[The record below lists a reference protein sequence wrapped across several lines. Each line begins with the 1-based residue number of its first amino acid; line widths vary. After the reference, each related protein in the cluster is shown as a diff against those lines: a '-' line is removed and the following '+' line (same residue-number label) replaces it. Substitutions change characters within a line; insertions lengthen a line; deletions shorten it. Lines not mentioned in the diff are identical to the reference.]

1 MKKKQQE
8 KVIAQQIVMRGRPP
22 KYQPRIVIKTTP
34 VKGAKGGK
42 AVKRGRP
49 PKAKVETRVIR
60 KRESIIR
67 EVVEDFSSFKLTGTL
82 RDQVKELAHERE
94 NQKFELLKL
103 KREYELIKKK
113 NEGLEQIEKHF
124 FNGQSKV
131 PISGVTNAL
140 KEEIRR
146 LMDIVTTQE
155 EIIKKEPFMT
165 SRVPFIQK
173 PSIIKS
179 KNPLKLAKNFLKF
192 QKELRA
198 YERKVLDTAQIP
210 FHLTIEK
217 NGEELHLDK
226 GGDKSY
232 KSEFIK
238 EHNSFVEVGEK
249 LKRFYYLADI
259 PAYLS
264 PYIFFRLLTSSLP
277 FTLSIFIEPSP
288 SSELLK
294 KARQRLSVLEVQQG
308 EKLKK
313 SNIRDQKIDKNIE
326 EVSSFIDEL
335 IHEAEKGIIYSLY
348 LQLEAQDEK
357 ELASLHKQLQNLT
370 GSMELTFNQYT
381 FGQKKA
387 FRNFIPFNQD
397 HLKENRILQS
407 TAASYLLPFVSK
419 QLQDPHGIF
428 MGINA
433 YNNSLVFIDPFT
445 SRNNNVNIFGV
456 SGSGKSVTAK
466 ILMNRLYMRGV
477 QIIVID
483 PEGEYVNLAKSL
495 GGEVI
500 QFSRENGINP
510 FYIQS
515 SKENDI
521 LDHISTLK
529 TFFKFFI
536 PPSHYDGSLLD
547 EKLIELYDNGTPHFD
562 NLLKLLKKS
571 SMKQDLSVL
580 STGSLRGVF
589 NSNRKL
595 ELDSDI
601 IVLDLHDL
609 KKDEK
614 RDPAMYLLTSLI
626 WNLVNKNNTRRR
638 MLFIDEAHKLLVDPE
653 VAIFYREL
661 VKQARKRNVGV
672 VSVTQDVEDFL
683 HNEYGK
689 AIITNSETKILLKQ
703 SYAALNEIGT
713 IYPMTDEEKQQLG
726 HLEIGEVVL
735 FREGEHIRL
744 NIAVLPFEKPL
755 VTTNLE

>member
-1 MKKKQQE
+1 MN
-8 KVIAQQIVMRGRPP
+8 
-22 KYQPRIVIKTTP
+22 
-34 VKGAKGGK
+34 
-42 AVKRGRP
+42 KRGRP
-49 PKAKVETRVIR
+49 R
-60 KRESIIR
+60 KIMKKQQIHKEIAEQIHHFR
-67 EVVEDFSSFKLTGTL
+67 LTGTL
-82 RDQVKELAHERE
+82 RDQVSGLEYERDT
-94 NQKFELLKL
+94 QTYDLIKL
-103 KREYELIKKK
+103 KREYDLIKKR
-113 NEGLEQIEKHF
+113 NSGLETIEKHF
-124 FNGQSKV
+124 FNGESKV
-131 PISGVTNAL
+131 PKNAVTKAL
-140 KEEIRR
+140 KAEIRR

-155 EIIKKEPFMT
+155 QIIQKEPFM
-165 SRVPFIQK
+165 SS
-173 PSIIKS
+173 SIPYIRRPRLVKS
-179 KNPLKLAKNFLKF
+179 KNPVTLVKNFFKF
-192 QKELRA
+192 REELRT
-198 YERKVLDTAQIP
+198 YEQAVMESKRSQV
-210 FHLTIEK
+210 HLTIEK
-217 NGEELHLDK
+217 NGDEIQIDNSGER
-226 GGDKSY
+226 SY
-232 KSEFIK
+232 KSEYLK
-238 EHNSFVEVGEK
+238 ESNSYLQVGDK
-249 LKRFYYLADI
+249 LRRFYYLADI

-277 FTLSIFIEPSP
+277 FTLSVFIEPSP

-294 KARQRLSVLEVQQG
+294 KARQRLSVLEMQQN
-308 EKLKK
+308 ERLKNGK
-313 SNIRDQKIDKNIE
+313 VRDQQIEKNIE
-326 EVSSFIDEL
+326 EVMSFIDEL
-335 IHEAEKGIIYSLY
+335 VHEAEKGIVHSLY

-357 ELASLHKQLQNLT
+357 ELNNLHKQLQNIA
-370 GSMELTFNQYT
+370 GSMDMVFNQYT

-387 FRNFIPFNQD
+387 FKNFLPFTID

-407 TAASYLLPFVSK
+407 TAASYLMPFVSK
-419 QLQDPHGIF
+419 QLHDPKGIF
-428 MGINA
+428 MGVNA

-466 ILMNRLYMRGV
+466 VLMNRLYMRGIQV
-477 QIIVID
+477 IVID
-483 PEGEYVNLAKSL
+483 PEGEYVNLARAL

-510 FYIQS
+510 FYINS

-536 PPSHYDGSLLD
+536 PPNHYDGSLLD
-547 EKLIELYDNGTPHFD
+547 EKLIELYDKGTPHFD
-562 NLLKLLKKS
+562 NLLKLLKKHP
-571 SMKQDLSVL
+571 MAKDLSVL

-589 NSNRKL
+589 NSTRRL

-626 WNLVNKNNTRRR
+626 WNLVNKNNERKRA
-638 MLFIDEAHKLLVDPE
+638 LFIDEAHKLLVDPE

-672 VSVTQDVEDFL
+672 ISVTQDVEDFL

-726 HLEIGEVVL
+726 HLGVGEIVL

-744 NIAVLPFEKPL
+744 NIVVLPFEKQL
-755 VTTNLE
+755 VFTNPETSYEAA